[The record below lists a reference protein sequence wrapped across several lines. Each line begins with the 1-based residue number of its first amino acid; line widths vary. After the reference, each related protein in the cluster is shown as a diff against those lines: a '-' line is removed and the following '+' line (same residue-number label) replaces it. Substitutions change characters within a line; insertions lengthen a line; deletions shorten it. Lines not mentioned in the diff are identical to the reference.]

1 MITASIVLYKQAYSE
16 IKELLKRMDGPDI
29 DVLLIIDNSP
39 LNSIEKEIRD
49 FHPRFEYIHQPS
61 NPGFGAAHNIG
72 IKRAITMGSKYHFV
86 VNPDVLLLDDTI
98 NAMVDFME
106 TNPDVGMAMPQI
118 LNPDGTIQFLP
129 KLLPDP
135 LIFLKRILY
144 RKFNIF
150 LSSVEKYEL
159 RNVSPHLIYDTP
171 VLSGCF
177 TLLRTSTLDEV
188 GLYDDRFFMYLEDWD
203 LSRRMNRKYRTV
215 YFSKT
220 SIIHG
225 YAAGSSK
232 NFNLFKVH
240 IRSIRTYFG
249 KWGWF
254 IDKERVAANRRT
266 LQQFK

>member
-1 MITASIVLYKQAYSE
+1 MTTASIVLYKQTYSE
-16 IKELLKRMDGPDI
+16 IKDLLKGLDGPDI
-29 DVLLIIDNSP
+29 DVLFIIDNSP
-39 LNSIEKEIRD
+39 LSSIEKELAD
-49 FHPRFEYIHQPS
+49 FHPHLQYIHLPS

-72 IKRAITMGSKYHFV
+72 IRKAMTMGSKYHFV
-86 VNPDVLLLDDTI
+86 VNPDVLLLDNTI
-98 NAMVDFME
+98 NLMVDFME
-106 TNPDVGMAMPQI
+106 NNPDVGMAMPQI

-129 KLLPDP
+129 KLLPNP
-135 LIFLKRILY
+135 LSFLQRILY
-144 RKFNIF
+144 RKFHVF

-159 RNVSPHLIYDTP
+159 RNVSPQLVYDTP

-177 TLLRTSTLDEV
+177 TLLRVSTLDEV

-203 LSRRMNRKYRTV
+203 LSRRMNMKYRTV

-220 SIIHG
+220 SVIHG

-240 IRSIRTYFG
+240 IRSIRAYFG

-254 IDKERVAANRRT
+254 FDKDRDAVNRRT